1 MSAAPRVLLVN
12 PNSSP
17 STTAR
22 LLALAETAYPGLRF
36 TAIADA
42 QAPTIIT
49 GPDALDAAAARMAR
63 LQVDLPELADMAAV
77 IVCAFGDPGADAL
90 SERMRVPVVG
100 IGAASVRA
108 ASALGP
114 WAIATTTPA
123 LEQRLSQLAQEHGG
137 GGAFLGS
144 VFTTSAAERLA
155 GDEARTLLELRSAVN
170 EAADRGA
177 VAVVIGGGPL
187 ADAAAALHARA
198 ADVAIVQ
205 PLLAAL
211 DEVAAVLLAAPAR

>member
-1 MSAAPRVLLVN
+1 MNAVPRVLLVN

-17 STTAR
+17 ATTAR
-22 LLALAETAYPGLRF
+22 LRALAEAAHPELRF

-42 QAPTIIT
+42 EAPRILT
-49 GPDALDAAAARMAR
+49 GPEALDAAAARMAR
-63 LQVDLPELADMAAV
+63 LDLDQPEFDDVAAV

-90 SERMRVPVVG
+90 RERMRVPVVG

-108 ASALGP
+108 ASGLGP

-123 LEQRLSQLAQEHGG
+123 LAQRLSQLAQDHGG
-137 GGAFLGS
+137 AGFLGS
-144 VFTTSAAERLA
+144 VFTTSAAEHLA
-155 GDEARTLLELRSAVN
+155 GDEARTVLELRAAVA
-170 EAADRGA
+170 EAAARGA

-187 ADAAAALHARA
+187 ADAAAALHAES

-211 DEVAAVLLAAPAR
+211 DEVAAALLAAPAH